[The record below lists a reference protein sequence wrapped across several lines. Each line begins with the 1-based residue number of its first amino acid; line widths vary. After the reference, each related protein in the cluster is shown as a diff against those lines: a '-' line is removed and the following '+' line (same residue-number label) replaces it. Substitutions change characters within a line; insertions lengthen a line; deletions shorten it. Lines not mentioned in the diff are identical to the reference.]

1 MTTTTSSPVP
11 AVATAA
17 VPAAKSK
24 ISIAATE
31 RYTPPLS
38 PKMSTAL
45 VGLKKPTTKPI
56 GELINKEVCGGAI
69 GVELPFHSENVK
81 GGFGVG
87 RKFVY
92 VWLMK
97 V

>member
-1 MTTTTSSPVP
+1 MTTTTSP

-45 VGLKKPTTKPI
+45 VGIKKPTTKPI
-56 GELINKEVCGGAI
+56 GELLI
-69 GVELPFHSENVK
+69 
-81 GGFGVG
+81 
-87 RKFVY
+87 
-92 VWLMK
+92 
-97 V
+97 